1 MKLARHIGTLE
12 EKILKGLLN
21 TGFISGRARRP
32 FTRPAIYPW
41 QARIQLAISVR
52 AAKKIPKLKE
62 KRLINGKWTRDYS
75 SEHINIPRRSQ
86 LSSHLSI

>member
-12 EKILKGLLN
+12 EKILKGLLSN
-21 TGFISGRARRP
+21 DYLNSGRQRRP

-75 SEHINIPRRSQ
+75 SEHINIP
-86 LSSHLSI
+86 